1 MEVFDFI
8 NSHRLA
14 ELINSTQTRLIV
26 VVPAISK
33 EVADAIVKA
42 KGRVRFLR
50 VVLDPNEWV
59 YRIGFGEIE
68 GLSTLENAGIE
79 VNRCSGLRIGLI
91 ETDGDL
97 YIFSP
102 TPQNVEV
109 EPTHRQTPNAIRIS
123 TVAVDSIVEAIAP
136 ESVNSSKIPEI
147 GSIKMTQEEIQI
159 AKKAIK
165 DRPPVPPDLSR
176 QITVLS
182 SEFQFVETKFS
193 GGRIQ
198 QRTVSLTAEDLGVR
212 RKSLSKRIAGTYKII
227 EGAEISD
234 LDSIAKKL
242 QKIRKRYLIQIKHY
256 GTVIDFRQKE
266 EFKQAMEA
274 LKVELENVRNREELP
289 GIEEPVRILIDLPH
303 SSHISPRCF
312 ECGGVMVRTNVLEPQ
327 RLAAA
332 FEIRR
337 TRVCDR
343 SGQPSQT
350 DDSSLASMLLRGSV
364 Q

>member
-147 GSIKMTQEEIQI
+147 G
-159 AKKAIK
+159 
-165 DRPPVPPDLSR
+165 
-176 QITVLS
+176 
-182 SEFQFVETKFS
+182 
-193 GGRIQ
+193 
-198 QRTVSLTAEDLGVR
+198 
-212 RKSLSKRIAGTYKII
+212 
-227 EGAEISD
+227 
-234 LDSIAKKL
+234 
-242 QKIRKRYLIQIKHY
+242 
-256 GTVIDFRQKE
+256 
-266 EFKQAMEA
+266 
-274 LKVELENVRNREELP
+274 
-289 GIEEPVRILIDLPH
+289 
-303 SSHISPRCF
+303 
-312 ECGGVMVRTNVLEPQ
+312 
-327 RLAAA
+327 
-332 FEIRR
+332 
-337 TRVCDR
+337 
-343 SGQPSQT
+343 
-350 DDSSLASMLLRGSV
+350 
-364 Q
+364 